1 MQTRRH
7 LLIKFGA
14 MVRLRRYAIGLTQLK
29 LAEMVGCSLQAIG
42 NLERG
47 VANPSLIMI
56 YRIAEALN
64 IPPRDLIP

>member
-1 MQTRRH
+1 M
-7 LLIKFGA
+7 
-14 MVRLRRYAIGLTQLK
+14 RRYAIGLTQLK

-64 IPPRDLIP
+64 ISPRDLIP